1 MTAILTPL
9 TVSGNAYQTQSFAP
23 LQPANSAD
31 KAAFD
36 AAMAADLP
44 TVEVTVSA
52 RSATGPKTG
61 TIDSMPPEIREQFKK
76 TLHRYIMDMA
86 IDYAT
91 NPIYQYGNEDEGWL

>member
-9 TVSGNAYQTQSFAP
+9 TVAGHAYQTQSMAP
-23 LQPANSAD
+23 LQPANASD

-44 TVEVTVSA
+44 TVEVTASA
-52 RSATGPKTG
+52 RSTTGSKTG
-61 TIDSMPPEIREQFKK
+61 TIDSMAPEIRDQFKK
-76 TLHRYIMDMA
+76 VLHRYIVDLA

-91 NPIYQYGNEDEGWL
+91 NPIYKYGNEDEDWS